1 MTSGALAGLGA
12 VARGAAHPVGTS
24 TLAVRIALGVVIAA
38 TLNAASNALNQVTD
52 LDADRI
58 NKPGRPVAAGRIS
71 PLAASF
77 ASTLAYGL
85 VIATAWTM
93 GAACFAA
100 VCGGAFCT
108 LAYSLPP
115 LRLKRF
121 GWAANATIALS
132 RGLLLTLAGWT
143 TVATASGPDPWWL
156 GGVMALFLLG
166 AASTKDFSDVE
177 GDRAAGCRTLPVR
190 YGVSGTVRRIRH
202 AFVWPFLLL
211 PVGAWCGAL
220 HGDRWILTCTGIVLA
235 AVGGSIVRVLE
246 RSPGAVDASGNH
258 VTWRRMYLAMLFMQ
272 IAVACAYLVPPS
284 GF

>member
-1 MTSGALAGLGA
+1 M
-12 VARGAAHPVGTS
+12 ARGAAHPVGTS

-156 GGVMALFLLG
+156 GGVMALFLRSSVHQGLLG
-166 AASTKDFSDVE
+166 RRGRS
-177 GDRAAGCRTLPVR
+177 RRRLPHPPVR